1 MAGHQMVDFRIAVY
15 RTAAALQNLVRRRD
29 YYRMGLL
36 EDTEART
43 VGASA
48 VGARVITTSLPATL
62 EAAGAATTSL
72 AAIVEV
78 AAAVTT
84 SLDATVKVAEAV
96 TIS

>member
-1 MAGHQMVDFRIAVY
+1 MAGHQMVDFRIAGY

-36 EDTEART
+36 EDTKART
-43 VGASA
+43 VGASADGARA
-48 VGARVITTSLPATL
+48 VGARVITTSLTATL

-78 AAAVTT
+78 A
-84 SLDATVKVAEAV
+84 EAV